1 MFQLIIKQTVIQ
13 YNVVLTI
20 DRIKLFKY
28 IYILFLVTKEKNAE
42 TYLGKKNMF
51 RTFLMTKFK

>member
-1 MFQLIIKQTVIQ
+1 MFQLIIKQKVIQ

-28 IYILFLVTKEKNAE
+28 IFYFLLQKKKKCGNIFGQEK
-42 TYLGKKNMF
+42 YV
-51 RTFLMTKFK
+51 